1 MQNSSMSSVLREIDT
16 NSSRPHLPRG
26 EESQRSLNRSED
38 DRSRYSMDTTDDK
51 PNSESAHNFAAL
63 NLEDPEAHGDDKD
76 VIVEHTFNQVY
87 LFIKKVELTSLT

>member
-38 DRSRYSMDTTDDK
+38 DRSRYSMDDDI

-63 NLEDPEAHGDDKD
+63 NLEDPEAHGNDKD
-76 VIVEHTFNQVY
+76 VIVEHTFSQVY
-87 LFIKKVELTSLT
+87 LFIKKLELTSLT